1 MAFLYAILIYL
12 FVMSHN
18 SHYDIKFFFFLNT
31 GVDNNVIIIWMIEC
45 KSNIPQC
52 NSTIAQ

>member
-18 SHYDIKFFFFLNT
+18 SHYDIKYFFLNT